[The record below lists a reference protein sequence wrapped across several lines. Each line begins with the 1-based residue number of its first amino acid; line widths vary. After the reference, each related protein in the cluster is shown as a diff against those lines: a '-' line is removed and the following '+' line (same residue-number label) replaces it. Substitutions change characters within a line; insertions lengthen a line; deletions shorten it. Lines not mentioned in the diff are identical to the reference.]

1 MKFACEDRKNY
12 IRGDLELTCEPSHH
26 HLEYTCD
33 AIWRGKQ
40 SFNSAIVS
48 HNRLICTEVVRK
60 FRIWDW
66 KSVWFVTFRR
76 SYHTYRDWYC
86 NIDDANRY
94 MEWSFM

>member
-12 IRGDLELTCEPSHH
+12 IRGDLELTCEQSH

-48 HNRLICTEVVRK
+48 HNRLICTE
-60 FRIWDW
+60 F
-66 KSVWFVTFRR
+66 
-76 SYHTYRDWYC
+76 
-86 NIDDANRY
+86 A
-94 MEWSFM
+94 SFAYETENLFGL